1 MFLCLCEDLESSGL
15 EPSRYSKCS
24 SCKFGA
30 ECDEDSEGIWLVIV
44 CVCVCVLVYMI
55 YEETDFYNEMCIT
68 LVLQCKHGL

>member
-44 CVCVCVLVYMI
+44 CVCVCVCACLY
-55 YEETDFYNEMCIT
+55 DLWGDRF
-68 LVLQCKHGL
+68 L